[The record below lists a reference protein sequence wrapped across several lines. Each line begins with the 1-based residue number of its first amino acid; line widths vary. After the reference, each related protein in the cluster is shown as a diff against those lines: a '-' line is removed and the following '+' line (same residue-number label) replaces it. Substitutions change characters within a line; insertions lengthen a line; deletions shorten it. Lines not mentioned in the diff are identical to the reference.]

1 MIATR
6 VWDSISP
13 VANVWTFAALI
24 IVAVL
29 FTRFG
34 FKPQGDKYPERTLD
48 GRHFGFWP
56 NEVHGILARF
66 ENAKQLEKYR
76 EQEWK
81 YDLIFPLIYC
91 GALAVAIVG
100 LGNRVQAPH
109 WLIWLPLVTAIA
121 DYVENFNAIWLIAKY
136 QATKT
141 TPDALAK
148 LAAIASRVKWDG
160 LWLSTIAMVW
170 LLAVWGIR
178 ALRATT
184 P

>member
-6 VWDSISP
+6 VWNALSP
-13 VANVWTFAALI
+13 VANIWTFAALF

-34 FKPQGDKYPERTLD
+34 FKPQGLHYPEHTLD

-56 NEVHGILARF
+56 ADVHGILERF
-66 ENAKQLEKYR
+66 DKAKQLDTYL

-81 YDLIFPLIYC
+81 LDLVFPLIYC
-91 GALAVAIVG
+91 GMLAVGIVAV
-100 LGNRVQAPH
+100 GNRVHAPH

-121 DYVENFNAIWLIAKY
+121 DYVENFNAIWLIRTY
-136 QATKT
+136 QATQT

-160 LWLSTIAMVW
+160 LWLSAIALVW
-170 LLAVWGIR
+170 LLACWGIR
-178 ALRATT
+178 AMSPTT